1 MFKNQSL
8 RVAPPVS
15 IASASR
21 ALIFGRPYIPL
32 SFMVRKS
39 TPLPIITFFVLVIG
53 TGMLEEVVDGE
64 MVIDWGNL
72 GVAWCGALL
81 LLPMK

>member
-1 MFKNQSL
+1 
-8 RVAPPVS
+8 
-15 IASASR
+15 
-21 ALIFGRPYIPL
+21 
-32 SFMVRKS
+32 MVRKS